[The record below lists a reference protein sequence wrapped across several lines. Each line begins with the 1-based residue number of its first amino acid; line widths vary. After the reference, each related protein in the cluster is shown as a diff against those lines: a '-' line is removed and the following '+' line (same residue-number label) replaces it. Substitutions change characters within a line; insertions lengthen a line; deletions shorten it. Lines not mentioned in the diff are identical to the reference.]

1 MCDHVGGDHAD
12 YPWLQFVPNSGAT
25 EVDLVHSYLQQF
37 GQDIEHVDD
46 YLEPMEIQLIAQACE
61 IRGKR
66 MTIPP
71 EMWFTADVF
80 PSLNAAQLALL
91 QSRRPTNVFE
101 MYLLLVNVPEEC
113 LIDAETGEC
122 NSSLR
127 QILTKE
133 QALELQDNKAT
144 IKTLYDVCKLLKVDS
159 LGDLAAVKSGD
170 ASPSTR
176 TRSSSTSGKNNNSSP
191 SKSEKSRDN
200 NAPAVAMDLKPFV
213 MKLLATNGR
222 LNHPQQADNV
232 AVGVGGGVGG
242 GKSCVQLEFERLT
255 KCVLEVYFHI
265 LHNYKKPASA
275 GGGRE
280 HEAVSSSSSSSALPA
295 LQTPATVSRS
305 QKRSGSG
312 SESLGSDGDS
322 QFLERGFIDG
332 EDGDYEG
339 ESGSFLDSAPGD
351 RASTPTTTGTGS
363 LSGSGHRSSIS
374 SEAST
379 QVPGDLTA
387 YTYSRKRRT
396 WAEAAGR
403 KEGGSGYQMGDL
415 TKSVVRKITGSGKS
429 SRASF
434 NSPGLA
440 GGMVDEDNASTSIK
454 QSPRLTESEVLKLC
468 KIKVIGTE
476 VREAR

>member
-66 MTIPP
+66 MAIPP
-71 EMWFTADVF
+71 EMRFTADVF
-80 PSLNAAQLALL
+80 PSLNAAQLTLL
-91 QSRRPTNVFE
+91 QSRRPANVFE
-101 MYLLLVNVPEEC
+101 VYLLLVNVPEEC

-170 ASPSTR
+170 ASPSPR
-176 TRSSSTSGKNNNSSP
+176 TRSGSTSGKNNNSSP
-191 SKSEKSRDN
+191 SKSEKSRDS

-222 LNHPQQADNV
+222 LNHPQQTDNV
-232 AVGVGGGVGG
+232 AVGSGS
-242 GKSCVQLEFERLT
+242 KSRVQLEFERLT

-295 LQTPATVSRS
+295 LQTPANASRS

-339 ESGSFLDSAPGD
+339 ESGSFLDSAPSD